1 MLYFVVWKRRRTME
15 LKLMPPGPPEPRLEL
30 WTQLDEPTRQA
41 LLEQL
46 ATMIV
51 RAATARPAAED
62 EHDD

>member
-1 MLYFVVWKRRRTME
+1 ME

-62 EHDD
+62 KHDD